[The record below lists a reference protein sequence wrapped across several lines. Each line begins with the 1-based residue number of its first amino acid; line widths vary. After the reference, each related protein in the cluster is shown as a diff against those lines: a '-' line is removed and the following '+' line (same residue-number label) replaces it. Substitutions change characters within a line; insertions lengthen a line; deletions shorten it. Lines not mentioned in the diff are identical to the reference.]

1 MDYHTLME
9 AVKAA
14 RSRKKKNDGEIDD
27 WDKFF
32 RDMDKRKAREKKAA
46 GAAAVPAR
54 KMFMWDRRGGYWWH
68 ATKDVI
74 PLREFHTKKIVDSPA
89 TFGLTA
95 AQVDKAILA
104 STEAVRYRIEYD
116 QVAKN
121 AIANVRAKVLV
132 GSIDVIYEVMALAYA
147 KGWCRTGITSSII
160 TIAGRKQ
167 DIAKAL
173 IEFRDSNTMMAN
185 SIGIDIMSNDGTQMV
200 KTMVRSVGSID
211 NVIASLR

>member
-1 MDYHTLME
+1 MDYRTLME
-9 AVKAA
+9 AVKTA
-14 RSRKKKNDGEIDD
+14 RSRKEKPID

-32 RDMDKRKAREKKAA
+32 KDMDKRKAREKKAA
-46 GAAAVPAR
+46 GAAAVSAR
-54 KMFMWDRRGGYWWH
+54 KMFMWDRRGSYWWH

-74 PLREFHTKKIVDSPA
+74 PLREFHTKKVVDSPA

-132 GSIDVIYEVMALAYA
+132 GSIDVIHEVMALAYA

-173 IEFRDSNTMMAN
+173 VEFRDSNTMMAN

-211 NVIASLR
+211 NLIASLQKV

>member
-1 MDYHTLME
+1 MDYRYLME

-46 GAAAVPAR
+46 GAAAVSAR

-104 STEAVRYRIEYD
+104 SAEHD
-116 QVAKN
+116 QRDPKVAKN
-121 AIANVRAKVLV
+121 VIASIRAKVLV
-132 GSIDVIYEVMALAYA
+132 GSIDVIHEVMALAYA

-211 NVIASLR
+211 NVIASLQKV